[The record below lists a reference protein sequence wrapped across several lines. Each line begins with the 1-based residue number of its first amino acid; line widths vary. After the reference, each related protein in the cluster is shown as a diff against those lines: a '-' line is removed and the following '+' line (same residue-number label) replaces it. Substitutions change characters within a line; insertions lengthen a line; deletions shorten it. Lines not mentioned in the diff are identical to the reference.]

1 MTAALAATPWPTL
14 IAGGVALLLV
24 AVVGLTIRSII
35 RGDLVPRQY
44 LKDVQ
49 AERDTWR
56 EAWTVQ
62 QATIAEFRGQL
73 EANTEALRF
82 TQQLVEAL
90 AAKGPAR

>member
-49 AERDTWR
+49 TERDKWEAAWR
-56 EAWTVQ
+56 VSQDTM
-62 QATIAEFRGQL
+62 AEFDGRL
-73 EANTEALRF
+73 DANTEALRLM
-82 TQQLVEAL
+82 QQLVDAL
-90 AAKGPAR
+90 AVKGTAR